1 MAHQRRKV
9 TEREEQDLVTG
20 MIVSDRFLQHVVPIL
35 RPELLQNQYAVTVA
49 RWCQDF
55 YKQYDKA
62 PFATIQDIF
71 ASEREGMDAV
81 LADQVALFLERLS
94 ERYASAEDA
103 DHFNADYHIDA
114 AERYLKQRSLTALA
128 ERVDGFLARNM
139 ILEAEAEVSTYRRVE
154 RPTGEGISVFDDR
167 DAVIEAF
174 AEDTDE
180 ELFAFPGDLG
190 KAVGPFCRDDLVAI
204 AGPAKRGKCLS
215 ENCIITLQ
223 DGSQHTV
230 KEIVMHRLNGIYSV
244 NNDLQIV
251 PSEISDYYSNGNKD
265 CYTVRTRTGREIVI
279 TKNHPLYEFSKKWIS
294 IDDGLS
300 VGDYIAVPKKIDV
313 FGNESIPVDHVSL
326 IAYLLADGGLTGN
339 EITYTKKDDDM
350 KQDVIRII
358 HDLGD
363 AYREDDELTIAINK
377 GWNGLQKSET
387 KKLLIGYGLKFCK
400 SIHKEIPQVIF
411 RLNRDLLK
419 QFLNILFSGDGSIFE
434 GGIEYSSGSKTM
446 IYQVQHLLL
455 RFGIVSKV
463 ISKNIDGTDYYRL
476 SIRSSFYMKL
486 FCSQIG
492 FSFAKAKT
500 AEKIIQ
506 SLQGKQERCYI
517 DIIPGAYRSVL
528 LSKIR
533 VSKCK
538 GKTARMILDMPG
550 STSNITIS
558 VLQKLSTEM
567 SDDADIKKL
576 ANSDVLWDRIEC
588 IEYAGNIPT
597 YDLTVPEHHNF
608 IANDICAHN
617 TWWLIWLAVLSVTN
631 KLNVAFFSL
640 EMTERQMLRRIY
652 QQLLG
657 ETKRRPEE
665 PVSVPEFDA
674 DGRIGMRQV
683 TKKGVDGSDA
693 LKKKKALKRLTRGA
707 KFKLVCV
714 PAYSMSVAQM
724 EAHLDNM
731 EHFDGFV
738 PDVVVCD
745 YADILRPET
754 KGDHRNLI
762 DESWRALRA
771 MAQKRH
777 CLVFT
782 GTHSGRATFT
792 RDMGQG
798 DISEDIRKLNHVA
811 CMIGLN
817 EDKDDRDAGCTRVV
831 TLAQRHE
838 GVGQEVTVLK
848 CLDIGKPYLD
858 SRFSVNVRRDT

>member
-1 MAHQRRKV
+1 MSYTRRKI
-9 TEREEQDLVTG
+9 TAKEEQDLVTG
-20 MIVSDRFLQHVVPIL
+20 LIVSDRFLQHVVPIL
-35 RPELLQNQYAVTVA
+35 RPELLQNQYAVVVA

-55 YKQYDKA
+55 FKQYDKA

-71 ASEREGMDAV
+71 ASERDGMDGA
-81 LADQVALFLERLS
+81 LADQVALFLEKLS
-94 ERYASAEDA
+94 ERYAGA
-103 DHFNADYHIDA
+103 DDVEHFNADYHIDN
-114 AERYLKQRSLTALA
+114 AERYLKQRSLSQLS
-128 ERVDGFLARNM
+128 EKVDGFLAREM
-139 ILEAEAEVSTYRRVE
+139 VLEAEAEIATYKRVE
-154 RPTGEGISVFDDR
+154 RPTGEGISVFDDK
-167 DAVIEAF
+167 DAIINAF

-180 ELFAFPGDLG
+180 ELFYFPGDLG
-190 KAVGPFCRDDLVAI
+190 KAVGPMCRDDLVAI

-215 ENCIITLQ
+215 GNCLITLQ
-223 DGSQHTV
+223 DGSQSTV
-230 KEIVMHRLNGIYSV
+230 KEIVEHRRNGIYSV
-244 NNDLQIV
+244 DNNLKII
-251 PSEISDYYSNGNKD
+251 PSEILEYYNNGNKD
-265 CYTVRTRTGREIVI
+265 CYKIRTRTGREITI
-279 TKNHPLYEFSKKWIS
+279 TKNHPLYEFGKKWIS

-300 VGDYIAVPKKIDV
+300 VGDYIAVPKKLDV
-313 FGNESIPVDHVSL
+313 FGIESIPVDHVSL
-326 IAYLLADGGLTGN
+326 MAYLIADGGLTGN
-339 EITYTKKDDDM
+339 EITYTKKDADM

-377 GWNGLQKSET
+377 GWNGPQKSET
-387 KKLLIGYGLKFCK
+387 KKLLINYGLKFCK

-463 ISKNIDGTDYYRL
+463 TSKNIDGTDYYRI
-476 SIRSSFYMKL
+476 SIRSSFYIKL

-492 FSFAKAKT
+492 FSFNKET
-500 AEKIIQ
+500 SMERVLL
-506 SLQGKQERCYI
+506 SLQGKQERSYI
-517 DIIPGAYRSVL
+517 DIIPGAYRKIL
-528 LSKIR
+528 MSKIR
-533 VSKCK
+533 TACCK

-550 STSNITIS
+550 STSGITIS
-558 VLQKLSTEM
+558 VLKKLSLEM
-567 SDDADIKKL
+567 PEDTDIKKL
-576 ANSDVLWDRIEC
+576 ADSDILWDRIEG
-588 IEYAGNIPT
+588 IEFAGNIPT

-617 TWWLIWLAVLSVTN
+617 TWWLIWAAILAVTS

-640 EMTERQMLRRIY
+640 EMTERQMIRRIY
-652 QQLLG
+652 QSLLG
-657 ETKRRPEE
+657 ETKRKPEE
-665 PVSVPEFDA
+665 PINVPEFDEA
-674 DGRIGMRQV
+674 GRIFMRQV
-683 TKKGVDGSDA
+683 TKLGVNGQDA
-693 LKKKKALKRLTRGA
+693 LKKKRALKRLTRGA
-707 KFKLVCV
+707 KFKLICV
-714 PAYSMSVAQM
+714 PAYSMSVGGMA
-724 EAHLDNM
+724 AHLDNM
-731 EHFDGFV
+731 EHFDGFI
-738 PDVVVCD
+738 PDVIVCD

-771 MAQKRH
+771 LAQKRH

-798 DISEDIRKLNHVA
+798 DITEDIRKLNHVA

-817 EDKDDRDAGCTRVV
+817 EDKDDRDAGCMRVV

-838 GVGQEVTVLK
+838 GAGSEVTVLK

-858 SRFSVNVRRDT
+858 SRFSANVRRDT

>member
-204 AGPAKRGKCLS
+204 AGPAKRGK
-215 ENCIITLQ
+215 
-223 DGSQHTV
+223 
-230 KEIVMHRLNGIYSV
+230 
-244 NNDLQIV
+244 
-251 PSEISDYYSNGNKD
+251 
-265 CYTVRTRTGREIVI
+265 
-279 TKNHPLYEFSKKWIS
+279 
-294 IDDGLS
+294 
-300 VGDYIAVPKKIDV
+300 
-313 FGNESIPVDHVSL
+313 
-326 IAYLLADGGLTGN
+326 
-339 EITYTKKDDDM
+339 
-350 KQDVIRII
+350 
-358 HDLGD
+358 
-363 AYREDDELTIAINK
+363 
-377 GWNGLQKSET
+377 
-387 KKLLIGYGLKFCK
+387 
-400 SIHKEIPQVIF
+400 
-411 RLNRDLLK
+411 
-419 QFLNILFSGDGSIFE
+419 
-434 GGIEYSSGSKTM
+434 
-446 IYQVQHLLL
+446 
-455 RFGIVSKV
+455 
-463 ISKNIDGTDYYRL
+463 
-476 SIRSSFYMKL
+476 
-486 FCSQIG
+486 
-492 FSFAKAKT
+492 
-500 AEKIIQ
+500 
-506 SLQGKQERCYI
+506 
-517 DIIPGAYRSVL
+517 
-528 LSKIR
+528 
-533 VSKCK
+533 
-538 GKTARMILDMPG
+538 
-550 STSNITIS
+550 
-558 VLQKLSTEM
+558 
-567 SDDADIKKL
+567 
-576 ANSDVLWDRIEC
+576 
-588 IEYAGNIPT
+588 
-597 YDLTVPEHHNF
+597 
-608 IANDICAHN
+608 

-771 MAQKRH
+771 MAQRRH

-817 EDKDDRDAGCTRVV
+817 EDREDREAGCTRVV

-858 SRFSVNVRRDT
+858 SRFSMNVRREA